1 MPIERSLRSIGI
13 STMPEP
19 PQPAGTWEINVIPTE
34 RIDISSLDRIAEAVN
49 FSDIVNGEILVIQSL
64 LFYLREK

>member
-1 MPIERSLRSIGI
+1 
-13 STMPEP
+13 MPEP

>member
-1 MPIERSLRSIGI
+1 
-13 STMPEP
+13 
-19 PQPAGTWEINVIPTE
+19 VIPTE